1 MRYIFLIFMLLFY
14 GCQNSVKSETSFDNL
29 SNAFVKWYYKNNPVE
44 ATKVNLGAYNDKFK
58 INNFKS
64 SEQYLLDLNRFYFE
78 LTQINY
84 KKMSKNKER
93 EYRRLE
99 KFMTRLLFQS
109 ENVNA
114 AQWTPL
120 FEIMQIEQGLRYLL
134 SYNYIPMKNKIL
146 YISLRLDSISK
157 ILDNSLTNLFFIS
170 DKDYIQSIK
179 KIDSVID
186 LLNNIDKNLDYEN
199 ILQRNLISKSK
210 DTVLRL
216 KKYKKELSG
225 AKADSSQFDKSYT
238 INNDSFG
245 VMTELDI
252 DINLIYKKAV
262 NNLKTEQ
269 IKLFNN
275 CLPIYL
281 KYEDEP
287 VWAFY
292 EDTLNVIKYVINDIE
307 EKNKV
312 IDLTY
317 VEESYKKNIFS
328 KFNLLKFNY
337 YEDFGDFSFI
347 TEEMDVVVPVNLKG
361 KLQVNLPKV
370 SSQQTKYNKINI
382 DLLNAHN
389 IYPGYLYVFY
399 STNEPFTDSNN
410 NGIWDEGEKYLDI
423 NSNNEW
429 NRLGPVIKNFPN
441 ISMVAGYMRYAERLF
456 VKTSKLA
463 IKEHKIMHQRNL
475 VKDILKCILDIDYHV
490 NTLEATDMEK
500 FLKENT
506 FLHDIEILNLINKLE
521 SNYFGYLS
529 RKYIGY
535 NKLMELERDYF
546 NTNQEKNY
554 LEFYNSIV
562 KYGIVDK

>member
-1 MRYIFLIFMLLFY
+1 MLLFY

-29 SNAFVKWYYKNNPVE
+29 SNAFVNWYYKNNPVE

-317 VEESYKKNIFS
+317 VEESYKKNIF
-328 KFNLLKFNY
+328 
-337 YEDFGDFSFI
+337 
-347 TEEMDVVVPVNLKG
+347 
-361 KLQVNLPKV
+361 
-370 SSQQTKYNKINI
+370 
-382 DLLNAHN
+382 
-389 IYPGYLYVFY
+389 
-399 STNEPFTDSNN
+399 
-410 NGIWDEGEKYLDI
+410 
-423 NSNNEW
+423 
-429 NRLGPVIKNFPN
+429 
-441 ISMVAGYMRYAERLF
+441 
-456 VKTSKLA
+456 
-463 IKEHKIMHQRNL
+463 
-475 VKDILKCILDIDYHV
+475 
-490 NTLEATDMEK
+490 
-500 FLKENT
+500 
-506 FLHDIEILNLINKLE
+506 
-521 SNYFGYLS
+521 YLS
-529 RKYIGY
+529 
-535 NKLMELERDYF
+535 F
-546 NTNQEKNY
+546 
-554 LEFYNSIV
+554 
-562 KYGIVDK
+562 